1 MSFYDP
7 QKIEV
12 LITES
17 EIQQRVKE
25 LGAQITK
32 DFRGRGDLVLV
43 CVLRGSYLFLAD
55 LSRAIDLDL
64 TVDFMS
70 VSSYG
75 DGYETSGVVRL
86 ISDLSEPIAG
96 KHVMIVEDIIDSGLT
111 MAYIIKSLKT
121 RNPLSVSVV
130 SMLHKPNKTRVEL
143 DIDYLG
149 FEIPDRFVI
158 GYGLD
163 FHNKF
168 RNLPFIGVNL
178 SDDLPLSESASQED

>member
-7 QKIEV
+7 DKIEV
-12 LITES
+12 LITE
-17 EIQQRVKE
+17 EQLQARVKE
-25 LGAQITK
+25 LGAQITE
-32 DFRGRGDLVLV
+32 DFKGRGDLVLV

-75 DGYETSGVVRL
+75 DAYESSGVVRL
-86 ISDLSEPIAG
+86 INDLSEPIAG
-96 KHVMIVEDIIDSGLT
+96 KHVLIVEDIIDSGLT
-111 MAYIIKSLKT
+111 MSYIIKSLET
-121 RNPLSVSVV
+121 RNPRSVSIV
-130 SMLHKPNKTRVEL
+130 SMLHKPNKTKVKL
-143 DIDYLG
+143 DISYLG

-163 FHNKF
+163 FHNKL

-178 SDDLPLSESASQED
+178 AEGMPLRSAHESS